1 MEPGENIMLRKLIRE
16 TIENM
21 VAGDS
26 PTPHNIKDIESAL
39 AHSYLMHISSDCDKY
54 LEELRQLELKRTR
67 TI

>member
-1 MEPGENIMLRKLIRE
+1 MEPDENIMLRKLIRE

-39 AHSYLMHISSDCDKY
+39 AHSL
-54 LEELRQLELKRTR
+54 
-67 TI
+67 